1 MGKDLIYFKDNFID
15 DSLIN
20 EALSD
25 NRDFQKIETPGKS
38 FWVKLPSA
46 RFLNEVKNKIE
57 ELERKEIDVVFSF
70 FREAKD
76 GQDDELRIHND
87 SIINGQQPDR
97 AGVLYISEDN
107 RNFINGTAF
116 WKHKKYGETFDD
128 SNNTEEFNRLIIED
142 SNEINKWEL
151 KSIIGHKK
159 NRFLSYPCNYFHSK
173 FPKEF
178 KEPRIVFVIFYKIK
192 K

>member
-1 MGKDLIYFKDNFID
+1 MVDLVYFKDNFLDNNLID
-15 DSLIN
+15 
-20 EALSD
+20 EVLSD
-25 NRDFQKIETPGKS
+25 KSDFQKVDTPGKS

-46 RFLNEVKNKIE
+46 RFLNEVRSKIE
-57 ELERKEIDVVFSF
+57 DLEQKEIEVVFSF
-70 FREAKD
+70 FREAKE

-87 SIINGQQPDR
+87 SIINEQQPDR

-116 WKHKKYGETFDD
+116 WKHKKYGDTFDNSSD
-128 SNNTEEFNRLIIED
+128 IEEFNRLIIED
-142 SNEINKWEL
+142 SNDIEKWEL

-173 FPKEF
+173 FPREF
-178 KEPRIVFVIFYKIK
+178 REPRIVFVIFYKVK
-192 K
+192 E

>member
-1 MGKDLIYFKDNFID
+1 MVDLVYFKDNFLDNNLID
-15 DSLIN
+15 
-20 EALSD
+20 EVLSD
-25 NRDFQKIETPGKS
+25 KSDFQKVDTPGKS

-46 RFLNEVKNKIE
+46 KFLNEVKSKIE
-57 ELERKEIDVVFSF
+57 DLEQKEIEVVFSF
-70 FREAKD
+70 FREAKES
-76 GQDDELRIHND
+76 QDDELRIHND
-87 SIINGQQPDR
+87 SIINEQQPDR

-116 WKHKKYGETFDD
+116 WKHKKYGDTFDD
-128 SNNTEEFNRLIIED
+128 SSDTEEFNRLITED
-142 SNEINKWEL
+142 SNDINKWEL

-178 KEPRIVFVIFYKIK
+178 REQRIVFVIFYKVK
-192 K
+192 

>member
-1 MGKDLIYFKDNFID
+1 MVDLVYFKDNFLDNNLID
-15 DSLIN
+15 EVLNDKS
-20 EALSD
+20 
-25 NRDFQKIETPGKS
+25 DFQKVDTPGKS

-46 RFLNEVKNKIE
+46 RFLNEVKSKIE
-57 ELERKEIDVVFSF
+57 DLEQKEIEVIFSF
-70 FREAKD
+70 FREAKES
-76 GQDDELRIHND
+76 QDDELRIHND
-87 SIINGQQPDR
+87 SIINEQQPDR

-116 WKHKKYGETFDD
+116 WKHKKYGDTFDD
-128 SNNTEEFNRLIIED
+128 SSDTEEFNRLIAED
-142 SNEINKWEL
+142 SNDINKWEL

-178 KEPRIVFVIFYKIK
+178 IEPRIVFVIFYKVK
-192 K
+192 E